1 MYFLE
6 YNLFIYNIH
15 NTYIYTYFGVYQDY
29 LDCLIFIFILIGF
42 IYLFV
47 SDGSS
52 NGCSNSS
59 SDDSGSFNGD
69 DDKDKDKFCSES
81 FIKKYKWYILG
92 FVVIAGISVVGIYFY
107 YYGGDNGSPPSIT
120 NIQSSLNNARESS
133 SGVIHNSSINS
144 SSNNSKTEVDMN
156 EVFSIINSTK
166 EGVFRQSSIK
176 LNEYYISIIT
186 YFEKLDFNSEDSF
199 YKIEKIFSNFGVD
212 LNEGLRN
219 NNYNSCYDQMVQ
231 NVLKEIMI
239 YSGLPL
245 DSEPESEQ
253 LRQAVLTEDHVFF
266 LRFFIRASMVHYR
279 KVFESR
285 P

>member
-6 YNLFIYNIH
+6 YNLFIYNIY
-15 NTYIYTYFGVYQDY
+15 NTYTYTYFGVYQDD
-29 LDCLIFIFILIGF
+29 LGCLIFIFILIGF

-52 NGCSNSS
+52 NGCSSSS

-69 DDKDKDKFCSES
+69 DKDKDKDKFCSES

-107 YYGGDNGSPPSIT
+107 YYGGDPLSPPSIT

-133 SGVIHNSSINS
+133 GGVIHNSSINS

-212 LNEGLRN
+212 LSEGLRN

-266 LRFFIRASMVHYR
+266 LRFFIRASMAHYR
-279 KVFESR
+279 KVF
-285 P
+285 

>member
-15 NTYIYTYFGVYQDY
+15 NTYNIFDVYLVVFGS
-29 LDCLIFIFILIGF
+29 LIFIFIFILIGF
-42 IYLFV
+42 ICLFV
-47 SDGSS
+47 SDDSS

-69 DDKDKDKFCSES
+69 DNDKDKDKDKFCSES

-92 FVVIAGISVVGIYFY
+92 FVVIAGISAVGIYFY
-107 YYGGDNGSPPSIT
+107 YYGGDHGSPPSIP

-133 SGVIHNSSINS
+133 GVIHNSNSNINS
-144 SSNNSKTEVDMN
+144 SKTEVDMN

-231 NVLKEIMI
+231 NVLKELTI

-253 LRQAVLTEDHVFF
+253 FRQAVLTEDHVFF